1 MKDVLRIVSL
11 PIENESDVVAARQ
24 RVRRL
29 AELVGFDRQDQTR
42 IATAVSEI
50 ARNAFVYAGGGRA
63 ECLIDHIEGM
73 PRLLIRISDKGKG
86 IGNLTDILDGR
97 YKSGTGMGLGLI
109 GARRLMG
116 HFRIETVP
124 GKGTTV
130 ELGQRL
136 PKGRQAV
143 TPKQS
148 AEIAETLKR
157 ETSQDPLASLR
168 EQNRE
173 LMQSL
178 EEIGR
183 LRSEGEQISQELQ
196 DTNRGVVALYA
207 ELEERAEQLRRA
219 SELKT
224 RFLSNISHEF
234 RTPLNSV
241 LALSRLLLDHVD
253 GDLTV
258 EQEKQVGFI
267 RKSAEGLLELVND
280 LLDLAKVEAGKIDV
294 RSDRFQIS
302 ALFGALRGALR
313 PLLTNRNVQL
323 VFEPTDHLP
332 DLVADEGKVTQIL
345 RNLISNALKFTT
357 AGEVRVGARFDPE
370 HGLVHFVVKDTGIGI
385 APRDQARIFEE
396 FSQIENPLQRNVK
409 GTGLGLPLSR
419 SLAELI
425 GGTIELESEIGR
437 GSQFTLT
444 IAATFAPSDSKPA
457 ITRVD
462 RKRVLVI
469 DDDESFRYVFRQ
481 IISNDKSFDI
491 IEANDG
497 QEGLRRARD
506 ERPDVIVLDLQMPN
520 IDGFSVMREL
530 KADQV
535 TSPIP
540 VIVSTSLAVNSD
552 LKDRLPEGAR
562 IISKSLISRDTVS
575 LFLRDALGA
584 SSASVPR

>member
-1 MKDVLRIVSL
+1 MKGPLRIVSL
-11 PIENESDVVAARQ
+11 PIETESDVVAARQ
-24 RVRRL
+24 RARRL

-63 ECLIDHIEGM
+63 ECLIDQIEGV
-73 PRLLIRISDKGKG
+73 PRLLIRISDKGNG
-86 IGNLTDILDGR
+86 ITNLDDILDGR

-116 HFRIETVP
+116 HFRIETEA
-124 GKGTTV
+124 GKGTVV
-130 ELGQRL
+130 ELGHRL
-136 PKGRQAV
+136 PNGSTV
-143 TPKQS
+143 TPKRS

-157 ETSQDPLASLR
+157 ETSQDPLAALR

-178 EEIGR
+178 EEIGQ
-183 LRSEGEQISQELQ
+183 LRFEGEQISQELQ

-207 ELEERAEQLRRA
+207 ELEERAEQLKKA

-241 LALSRLLLDHVD
+241 LALSRLLMDRVD
-253 GDLTV
+253 GDLTP

-267 RKSAEGLLELVND
+267 RRSAESLLDLVND

-294 RSDRFQIS
+294 RADTFKIS

-313 PLLTNRNVQL
+313 PLLTNPSVQL
-323 VFEPTDHLP
+323 VFEPADQLP
-332 DLVADEGKVTQIL
+332 DLVSDEGKVTQIL

-357 AGEVRVGARFDPE
+357 NGEVRVSARHNSRD
-370 HGLVHFVVKDTGIGI
+370 GLVHFTVADTGIGI
-385 APRDQARIFEE
+385 APRDHARIFEE
-396 FSQIENPLQRNVK
+396 FAQIENPLQRSFK
-409 GTGLGLPLSR
+409 GTGLGLPLSK

-425 GGTIELESEIGR
+425 GGMIEVESEVGR
-437 GSQFTLT
+437 GSTFTLT
-444 IAATFAPSDSKPA
+444 IPATFAPAAPA
-457 ITRVD
+457 VD
-462 RKRVLVI
+462 RSANRRRVLVI
-469 DDDESFRYVFRQ
+469 DDDESFRYVFKQ
-481 IISNDKSFDI
+481 IISNDKTFDV

-497 QEGLRRARD
+497 REGLRRARD

-530 KADQV
+530 KADQQ
-535 TSPIP
+535 TTGIP
-540 VIVSTSLAVNSD
+540 VIVSTSLAVNSE
-552 LKDRLPEGAR
+552 LKNRLPDGAR

-575 LFLRDALGA
+575 LFLRDALG
-584 SSASVPR
+584 SVSR